1 MAFQST
7 QSALRLPPRSNSKQ
21 VLVKTSPLVCPMR
34 PSSTEIAPTDPPEIV
49 PPHRTTPALLMSL
62 LLHVVLLTTIGL
74 IWSPMKKGTGEM
86 VDRPIGIAMVH
97 RMPDRDRYVEAQPT
111 ETSDQA
117 ESETAA
123 SSAAAAAPPADL
135 APPLDLEGLVKSMQS
150 TPMPVSGSGLAGENE
165 LDGDAFARR
174 PGEPSDS
181 GSADTTTM
189 LFGISGSGSSFVY
202 VFDRSDSMNGYGGK
216 PLRAAKSEL
225 IRSLKTLTD
234 RQRFQIIFYN
244 DQPKPFSLAGL
255 PMQMLNGD
263 ESHIGL
269 AEGYIR
275 SIAAYGG
282 TEHESALKLAL
293 RMGPD
298 VIFFLTDAR
307 IPRLSVGELREIKGR
322 ADAAGTTIHCIEFG
336 PEPVAPS
343 DSFLRDL
350 AVQNHGEYRYVDV
363 QGLGRAPANETAD
376 SDEAQPR

>member
-1 MAFQST
+1 
-7 QSALRLPPRSNSKQ
+7 
-21 VLVKTSPLVCPMR
+21 
-34 PSSTEIAPTDPPEIV
+34 
-49 PPHRTTPALLMSL
+49 
-62 LLHVVLLTTIGL
+62 
-74 IWSPMKKGTGEM
+74 
-86 VDRPIGIAMVH
+86 
-97 RMPDRDRYVEAQPT
+97 MPDRDRYVEAQPT
-111 ETSDQA
+111 EISDQA
-117 ESETAA
+117 ESENTA

-244 DQPKPFSLAGL
+244 DQPKPFTLAGL

-322 ADAAGTTIHCIEFG
+322 ADSAGTTIHCIEFG
-336 PEPVAPS
+336 PEPVAPA

-363 QGLGRAPANETAD
+363 QGLGRAPANEASE
-376 SDEAQPR
+376 SDDTEPR

>member
-1 MAFQST
+1 
-7 QSALRLPPRSNSKQ
+7 
-21 VLVKTSPLVCPMR
+21 MR
-34 PSSTEIAPTDPPEIV
+34 PSTTEMVPAEPLEIV
-49 PPHRTTPALLMSL
+49 APHRTTPALLMSL

-74 IWSPMKKGTGEM
+74 IWSPARKGTGEAE
-86 VDRPIGIAMVH
+86 DRPIGIAMVH
-97 RMPDRDRYVEAQPT
+97 RLPDRDRYVEAQPT

-117 ESETAA
+117 ETESEA
-123 SSAAAAAPPADL
+123 SRAAAAAPPADL
-135 APPLDLEGLVKSMQS
+135 SPPLDLEGLVKSMQS

-165 LDGDAFARR
+165 LDGDAFARI
-174 PGEPSDS
+174 PGQSSDS
-181 GSADTTTM
+181 GSADTTTI

-202 VFDRSDSMNGYGGK
+202 VFDRSDSMNGYDGK

-244 DQPKPFSLAGL
+244 DQPKPFTLAGL

-263 ESHIGL
+263 DSHVGL
-269 AEGYIR
+269 AENYIR

-307 IPRLSVGELREIKGR
+307 IPRLSVRELREIKGR
-322 ADAAGTTIHCIEFG
+322 ADSAGTTIHCIEFG
-336 PEPVAPS
+336 PEPVAPV

-350 AVQNHGEYRYVDV
+350 AVQNHGEYRYIDV
-363 QGLGRAPANETAD
+363 QGLARSPGSNEAALNEAAAANEALPENESAV
-376 SDEAQPR
+376 SDEVDPR